1 MLFQFT
7 SNIVS
12 GINVISLKGDL
23 IDKPQA
29 NEMLSEIEKKI
40 SSSSNQ
46 FILDM
51 CELKYIN
58 SSGLGVLI
66 SILTK
71 VRKAGGE
78 VLIAGVTKKVN
89 ELLIITKLNG
99 VFNVSENVEDAIKKL
114 K

>member
-1 MLFQFT
+1 MLFQFN

-12 GINVISLKGDL
+12 GINVISLKGEL
-23 IDKPQA
+23 IDKMQA
-29 NEMLSEIEKKI
+29 NEMLTEIEKYI
-40 SSSSNQ
+40 TSSSNQ

-51 CELKYIN
+51 SELKYLN
-58 SSGLGVLI
+58 SSGLGILI

-99 VFNVSENVEDAIKKL
+99 VFNVCENVEDAIKKL